1 MNKKTKKEHK
11 NNKVDTNKI
20 VEEVI
25 EKAKEEVEK
34 ENKEIIE
41 KEENK
46 NNKKDNKKSSKNV
59 KVDKKVMEEI
69 EEVRK
74 EQEIP
79 LDVKRQMNDKVFKNI
94 IIAIFI
100 MLFLV
105 FVNLGYMNIKAEV
118 LVTDLKVFSVTLS
131 VLAILIFEKAYK
143 KDSGK
148 LAING
153 IEVLMLA
160 ILTLVSIGVLNSN
173 NNKFPFVIAII
184 SFLFGIYYTGKS
196 ILEYLISKKKYLKQN
211 SDIKEIIKK

>member
-118 LVTDLKVFSVTLS
+118 FSVTLS